1 MSNKT
6 ALCAGCGQIK
16 SKMTKEHFWPRWL
29 IEKTK
34 TDNTGVRSITGK
46 KIPPSA
52 VTFPLCKKCNDDFGK
67 YLESPV
73 AKIFDDIESN
83 KGISDF
89 EAELL
94 VRWLWKFEGLHWTFF
109 NPVDSYT
116 PKSTLRERV
125 LLPIDGIRPSLVLAM
140 SLIGNIDPYYGDA
153 PLGIDSYNQVNGIFV
168 AGVFYKIAMMVL
180 YEDFIHLIPPHFS
193 QYCLADSLSLIS
205 HQKIF
210 FPKTGFKDDTD
221 AVFVS
226 LIAAQRLS
234 KEHDMW
240 FISLKQQHDNENQK

>member
-1 MSNKT
+1 
-6 ALCAGCGQIK
+6 
-16 SKMTKEHFWPRWL
+16 MTKEHFWPRWL
-29 IEKTK
+29 IEKTQ
-34 TDNTGVRSITGK
+34 TDNTGVRSLGGK

-52 VTFPLCKKCNDDFGK
+52 LTFPLCKKFNDDFGK

-73 AKIFDDIESN
+73 AKIFDDIENN

-94 VRWLWKFEGLHWTFF
+94 VRWLWKFEGLHWTIV
-109 NPVDSYT
+109 NPIVSYT
-116 PKSTLRERV
+116 PQATLRERV
-125 LLPIDGIRPSLVLAM
+125 LLPIDSMRSSLVLAI
-140 SLIGNIDPYYGDA
+140 SIIENIDPYYGDA

-180 YEDFIHLIPPHFS
+180 YQDFTHLIPAHFS
-193 QYCLADSLSLIS
+193 QYCLANSLNLIS

-221 AVFVS
+221 AVCVS
-226 LIAAQRLS
+226 LIAAKRLS
-234 KEHDMW
+234 KAHDMW
-240 FISLKQQHDNENQK
+240 IIGTVQN